1 MLKNSTE
8 SQRWSSFK
16 TFYFC
21 TTICCFTQ
29 EQPVE
34 LVLTPWPS
42 IRLSISSLYLKE
54 LHSDTSKHELQ
65 QRGDDHD
72 VANSP
77 DGHKDTLD
85 HMLQNTHSYTL
96 LIQSS
101 IINKGAWMHKYTG
114 ETHSQWKLDTYI
126 QIQTASCCVI
136 ASLTLSPLALLMALS
151 GRRTLKTRRIFTTE
165 IAEDLQKTGK
175 HTSGFSCALSRTCCH
190 RGIYLI
196 PANNRAKGNDY
207 LLLQKY
213 NTVAQWYISTVG
225 DVLKKNN
232 ITIYFINAL

>member
-85 HMLQNTHSYTL
+85 HMLQNPHSYIL

-114 ETHSQWKLDTYI
+114 ETHSQWKLDTYRYK
-126 QIQTASCCVI
+126 QHHVV
-136 ASLTLSPLALLMALS
+136 
-151 GRRTLKTRRIFTTE
+151 
-165 IAEDLQKTGK
+165 
-175 HTSGFSCALSRTCCH
+175 
-190 RGIYLI
+190 
-196 PANNRAKGNDY
+196 
-207 LLLQKY
+207 LLLVWPWVPWLYWWPWVDGGLSKHGE
-213 NTVAQWYISTVG
+213 SLP
-225 DVLKKNN
+225 LK
-232 ITIYFINAL
+232 